1 MSQPYSPTTTL
12 SSRPVFLRNLP
23 LPTTQTR
30 FTTAPTATRPTRNGP
45 ELVNWNVWEFGAVV
59 GGVVAVSAGIAG
71 IIYYLTRR
79 TASTDG
85 SPVGRRGGDDRA
97 RHFASSTRPLPPHSA
112 IAAPQSST
120 TVNVAGGSNPT
131 SQSPSSPLRSAI
143 RPTRNSPSPV
153 TLSDEELS
161 RLLFLSLQSLQQGH
175 LDESLESQLRTHL
188 REPRALLTRSMGAR
202 ALYAQWLLHVC
213 TYHITNVSDE
223 DAFDRLMR
231 TQERDMLVAWQLLTA
246 QHAVADDATEAGLDS
261 IRIQVSQNLK
271 DARLMLPVF
280 DRMIARNLQ
289 DMEDSEL
296 TLLFTVAPLLGRW
309 AEVRR
314 VGDLLAERIGG
325 LSDFHNAPI
334 DYEALYELSVDSTTQ
349 PPRPLATP
357 PVSSL
362 QWQQYRI
369 LVQRIKL
376 RDVACNDAEAV
387 AQLREEFGM
396 GATDTSDDGWK
407 SVQLQES
414 SRIIRCGAVVQAAS
428 FSAVPI
434 TLVGPGDGQH
444 MECKGYVDLQAECVV
459 RQREGY
465 VLRCVSAEEEME
477 EAEEEDVAESEDENQ
492 AEVRRP
498 TRQRVRAG
506 VDREWRGEYT
516 MTQEKADENG
526 PGRFARI
533 HVVFDLE
540 MTLRSLPP
548 L

>member
-1 MSQPYSPTTTL
+1 MSL
-12 SSRPVFLRNLP
+12 SRPSSPFSSLASLKLP
-23 LPTTQTR
+23 NIALPTSRTTV
-30 FTTAPTATRPTRNGP
+30 TTAPTATKPTADGLQYTNI
-45 ELVNWNVWEFGAVV
+45 NVWSLVAVV
-59 GGVVAVSAGIAG
+59 GGAVVVVGGIL
-71 IIYYLTRR
+71 YYFTTRR
-79 TASTDG
+79 SSSSGST
-85 SPVGRRGGDDRA
+85 SGRRGGDDRA
-97 RHFASSTRPLPPHSA
+97 RHFASSTKPLPPHAAITAVQPLATTAATGATTPISPPKSA
-112 IAAPQSST
+112 
-120 TVNVAGGSNPT
+120 
-131 SQSPSSPLRSAI
+131 LRQ
-143 RPTRNSPSPV
+143 TRNSTSSSPPQ
-153 TLSDEELS
+153 LSDEELQ

-188 REPRALLTRSMGAR
+188 HDPRALLTRSMEVR

-213 TYHITNVSDE
+213 TYHITSVTDE
-223 DAFDRLMR
+223 DAFDQLMR
-231 TQERDMLVAWQLLTA
+231 TQERDMHVAWQLLTA
-246 QHAVADDATEAGLDS
+246 NHAVTDDATEAGLDS

-280 DRMIARNLQ
+280 ERMIARNVQ
-289 DMEDSEL
+289 QMEDSEL

-314 VGDLLAERIGG
+314 LGNLLADRIGG

-334 DYEALYELSVDSTTQ
+334 DYEALYELALDSTTQ
-349 PPRPLATP
+349 PPRLLPTP
-357 PVSSL
+357 AVSSL

-369 LVQRIKL
+369 LIQRIRL
-376 RDVACNDAEAV
+376 RDVACSDAEAV
-387 AQLREEFGM
+387 AQLRDEFGM

-434 TLVGPGDGQH
+434 TLVGPGDGQR

-465 VLRCVSAEEEME
+465 VLRCVSSDEEME
-477 EAEEEDVAESEDENQ
+477 EVEDDEDAAESEDEQ
-492 AEVRRP
+492 QQQVEGRRR
-498 TRQRVRAG
+498 TRLRVKAG

-516 MTQEKADENG
+516 MTQEKADEDG

>member
-1 MSQPYSPTTTL
+1 MSL
-12 SSRPVFLRNLP
+12 SRPSFIPNSIP
-23 LPTTQTR
+23 LPTRLTTV
-30 FTTAPTATRPTRNGP
+30 TTAPTRTVSTPITGTVVLNYNIY
-45 ELVNWNVWEFGAVV
+45 ELAAVV
-59 GGVVAVSAGIAG
+59 GGVLALGGAGLYYYFSRRRSFSDSNSA
-71 IIYYLTRR
+71 
-79 TASTDG
+79 S
-85 SPVGRRGGDDRA
+85 GRRGGDDRA
-97 RHFASSTRPLPPHSA
+97 RHFSSSTKPLPPHAAITIAPLNTSA
-112 IAAPQSST
+112 SAT
-120 TVNVAGGSNPT
+120 GGGGT
-131 SQSPSSPLRSAI
+131 SGSPSATTPRSAL
-143 RPTRNSPSPV
+143 RQTRNSTTASPPV
-153 TLSDEELS
+153 LSDTELI

-188 REPRALLTRSMGAR
+188 RDPRALLGRSMEVR

-213 TYHITNVSDE
+213 TYHITSVTDE

-231 TQERDMLVAWQLLTA
+231 TQERDMHVAWQLLTVQPA
-246 QHAVADDATEAGLDS
+246 ASDDATEAGLDS

-280 DRMIARNLQ
+280 ERMIARNVAE
-289 DMEDSEL
+289 MEDSEL

-314 VGDLLAERIGG
+314 LGDLLAERVGG

-334 DYEALYELSVDSTTQ
+334 DYEALYELALQDGTTT
-349 PPRPLATP
+349 PLPTP
-357 PVSSL
+357 AMPTL

-376 RDVACNDAEAV
+376 RDVACADAEAV
-387 AQLREEFGM
+387 AQLRDEFGM
-396 GATDTSDDGWK
+396 GASDTSDDGWK

-434 TLVGPGDGQH
+434 TLVGPGDGRR

-465 VLRCVSAEEEME
+465 VLRCASGDEEME
-477 EAEEEDVAESEDENQ
+477 EVAEEDGAMNGEGEEGQVEG
-492 AEVRRP
+492 RRR
-498 TRQRVRAG
+498 TRTRVKAG

-516 MTQEKADENG
+516 MTQEKADEDG

-533 HVVFDLE
+533 HVVFELE

>member
-1 MSQPYSPTTTL
+1 MSSP
-12 SSRPVFLRNLP
+12 RPSFIPPTVA
-23 LPTTQTR
+23 LPTARTT
-30 FTTAPTATRPTRNGP
+30 FTTAPTRTTVSPGGVEYSNINLWTVVA
-45 ELVNWNVWEFGAVV
+45 AV
-59 GGVVAVSAGIAG
+59 GGLVVASAG
-71 IIYYLTRR
+71 IIYFISSRR
-79 TASTDG
+79 AASA
-85 SPVGRRGGDDRA
+85 SAAARRGGDDRA
-97 RHFASSTRPLPPHSA
+97 RHFASSTKPLPPHAA
-112 IAAPQSST
+112 ISIAPATGTATGASVASPVSQVTLKPALRQTRTSS
-120 TVNVAGGSNPT
+120 S
-131 SQSPSSPLRSAI
+131 SSP
-143 RPTRNSPSPV
+143 PK
-153 TLSDEELS
+153 LSDEELN

-188 REPRALLTRSMGAR
+188 RDTRALLARSMEVR

-213 TYHITNVSDE
+213 TYHITSVTDE

-231 TQERDMLVAWQLLTA
+231 SQERDMHVAWQLLTA
-246 QHAVADDATEAGLDS
+246 QHAATDDATEAGLDS

-280 DRMIARNLQ
+280 ERMIARNVQ
-289 DMEDSEL
+289 QMEDSEL

-309 AEVRR
+309 ADVRR
-314 VGDLLAERIGG
+314 LGNLLADRIGG

-334 DYEALYELSVDSTTQ
+334 DYEALYELALDNSTQ
-349 PPRPLATP
+349 PPRPLPTP
-357 PVSSL
+357 SVSTL

-369 LVQRIKL
+369 LIQRIRL
-376 RDVACNDAEAV
+376 RDVTCDDADAV
-387 AQLREEFGM
+387 AQLRDEFGM

-434 TLVGPGDGQH
+434 TLVGPGDGQR

-465 VLRCVSAEEEME
+465 VLRCVGGEEEME
-477 EAEEEDVAESEDENQ
+477 EVEEEDLMEGEEQVEGRA
-492 AEVRRP
+492 RR
-498 TRQRVRAG
+498 TRLRVKAG

-516 MTQEKADENG
+516 MTQEKADEDG

>member
-1 MSQPYSPTTTL
+1 MSTSRLSVAPAKPFSLRQYVVLPNSQTTI
-12 SSRPVFLRNLP
+12 S
-23 LPTTQTR
+23 TR
-30 FTTAPTATRPTRNGP
+30 PTATTTTATGD
-45 ELVNWNVWEFGAVV
+45 VAWNNINIWSLAAAVGGLIVV
-59 GGVVAVSAGIAG
+59 GAGV
-71 IIYYLTRR
+71 IYYFTRR
-79 TASTDG
+79 PFSDDNSLG
-85 SPVGRRGGDDRA
+85 GRRGGDERA
-97 RHFASSTRPLPPHSA
+97 RHFASSTKPLPPHAAVTAAQSNATSNMTTGSNTNPISPPRSA
-112 IAAPQSST
+112 LRQTRSST
-120 TVNVAGGSNPT
+120 SA
-131 SQSPSSPLRSAI
+131 SPP
-143 RPTRNSPSPV
+143 

-188 REPRALLTRSMGAR
+188 RDPRPLLTRSMEVR

-213 TYHITNVSDE
+213 TYHITSVTDE

-231 TQERDMLVAWQLLTA
+231 TQERDMHVAWQLLTA
-246 QHAVADDATEAGLDS
+246 QHAVTDDATEAGLDS

-280 DRMIARNLQ
+280 DRMIARNVR

-314 VGDLLAERIGG
+314 LGNLLAERIGG

-334 DYEALYELSVDSTTQ
+334 DYEALYELALDSATQ

-357 PVSSL
+357 AISSL

-387 AQLREEFGM
+387 AQLRDEFGM

-434 TLVGPGDGQH
+434 TLVGPGDGQR

-465 VLRCVSAEEEME
+465 VLRCVSGEEEME
-477 EAEEEDVAESEDENQ
+477 DVEEEDSAESEEKVED
-492 AEVRRP
+492 RRR
-498 TRQRVRAG
+498 TRLRVKAG

-516 MTQEKADENG
+516 MTQEKADEDG